1 MYRRDGYKNAVGFDK
16 NVKTLRK
23 MLLRKDNHQLMFIS
37 IFGDSGT
44 GKSTL
49 AEVIYHKKMMRRFA
63 LTACVTMPPDC
74 NTESL
79 LQKFLLQG
87 IYDEMAED
95 CVKEE
100 NTDCSQPEKSSDV
113 SNAIRRVLANQRY
126 LVILSGISSKT
137 MLNCMRASLP
147 DDNNG
152 STVVLIL
159 DTESEEVVWHAN
171 SMNKGGTNGIHRLSR
186 LDEERSGELFCS
198 RAFRKQPSDE
208 GKEDKNKYDR
218 IVFEITGVYRLAI
231 VVLAGLVRFKEKPLQ
246 WEVVLQQLRPGP

>member
-44 GKSTL
+44 GNATL

-100 NTDCSQPEKSSDV
+100 NTDCSQPEKSSDI
-113 SNAIRRVLANQRY
+113 SDKIRSLLADKRY
-126 LVILSGISSKT
+126 LVILRGISSKT

-198 RAFRKQPSDE
+198 RDFRKTPSD
-208 GKEDKNKYDR
+208 
-218 IVFEITGVYRLAI
+218 
-231 VVLAGLVRFKEKPLQ
+231 
-246 WEVVLQQLRPGP
+246 